1 MINSAT
7 TFGNDGFSATMVA
20 FSKSI
25 SATNALIMNASMPIK
40 LPSAVNTIGR
50 LAQSLP
56 DYGKYYSEAISEATL
71 NISKVLSGFNRSYD
85 YGKFI
90 DGITT
95 VNTRMSKLYISAI
108 SKSNNFSSILSGY
121 SSAFVD
127 ISTYLKDIGAHKETN
142 EISPTYEL
150 FPFDE
155 FSFKEKF
162 KSYQLNS
169 TKHTVEQE
177 SNKFKVS
184 RENII
189 NILMFILLCF
199 RDELLSQIFW
209 NPVVSFGL
217 NNLQHIIIL
226 ICSWL
231 N

>member
-7 TFGNDGFSATMVA
+7 TFGNDGFFSTMAA

-25 SATNALIMNASMPIK
+25 SATNALIMNVSMPIK

-50 LAQSLP
+50 IAQSLP
-56 DYGKYYSEAISEATL
+56 DYGKYYSEAFSEATL
-71 NISKVLSGFNRSYD
+71 NISKVLSGFSHSYD
-85 YGKFI
+85 YVKFI

-95 VNTRMSKLYISAI
+95 VNTRMSNLYISAI
-108 SKSNNFSSILSGY
+108 LKSNNFSSILSGY
-121 SSAFVD
+121 NSALVD
-127 ISTYLKDIGAHKETN
+127 ISTYLKDIGAHEETN

-155 FSFKEKF
+155 SSFKEKF

-169 TKHTVEQE
+169 TNRTVEQE
-177 SNKFKVS
+177 SKKFKLSQENFLKLLIFVVVS
-184 RENII
+184 VKN
-189 NILMFILLCF
+189 
-199 RDELLSQIFW
+199 ELLSQIFW
-209 NPVVSFGL
+209 NPVVSFCL
-217 NNLQHIIIL
+217 NDVQHIIIL